1 MYKRGLVLTGCEC
14 VPRLPSANWM
24 NDGGGQAV
32 RVSELMSRDVVTI
45 GDTETCHEAVEQM
58 CRRKVRHLPVL
69 DREGA
74 LVGTVTDRDV
84 RHRLFAP
91 DVYRQIG
98 RVPLRVLLQQAP
110 VRAVM
115 SAPVPRIGTASD
127 VAEAAARMRQE
138 RVGCLPVVEGS
149 HVVGMLTEI
158 DILRHIA
165 RAESPESVCPRGR
178 FCATG

>member
-1 MYKRGLVLTGCEC
+1 M
-14 VPRLPSANWM
+14 
-24 NDGGGQAV
+24 

-74 LVGTVTDRDV
+74 LVGIVTDRDV

-98 RVPLRVLLQQAP
+98 EVPVSTLLRQAP
-110 VRAVM
+110 VRGVM
-115 SAPVPRIGTASD
+115 SAPVRCIGAAAD
-127 VAEAAARMRQE
+127 VAEAAE
-138 RVGCLPVVEGS
+138 RLRRDKVGCLPVLEGPR
-149 HVVGMLTEI
+149 VVGMLTEI
-158 DILRHIA
+158 DVLRSIA
-165 RAESPESVCPRGR
+165 GAEAPGSPELDIVISYP
-178 FCATG
+178 